1 MQFVYDIVS
10 TKELTSTE
18 RMILALRGEEF
29 TFLRSKGVVK
39 INAAM
44 PKVASLVKL
53 AKSMWEID
61 RLLDSVDG
69 EIMDGLWKKV
79 KKIAGEDAASK
90 LYKAWGDA
98 LQEKLEKEAEIAAK
112 DWLCGRN
119 LSEEMDSISD
129 TVEYSSRFIKAL
141 WRETTDTDAVF
152 VYGYQLGLQAA
163 RQGGTA

>member
-44 PKVASLVKL
+44 PKVASLVKI

-79 KKIAGEDAASK
+79 KKIAGEDAASQ

-152 VYGYQLGLQAA
+152 VYGYQLGLQSA
-163 RQGGTA
+163 RQVGTA

>member
-129 TVEYSSRFIKAL
+129 AVEYSSRFIKAL
-141 WRETTDTDAVF
+141 WRETTDTDAIF

>member
-79 KKIAGEDAASK
+79 KKIAGEDAASQ

>member
-39 INAAM
+39 INAAL
-44 PKVASLVKL
+44 PKVATLVKI

-79 KKIAGEDAASK
+79 KKIAGEDAASH
-90 LYKAWGDA
+90 LYRAWGDA
-98 LQEKLEKEAEIAAK
+98 LQEKLEKDAEIAAK
-112 DWLCGRN
+112 DWLHGRN
-119 LSEEMDSISD
+119 LADEMDSISD
-129 TVEYSSRFIKAL
+129 AVEYSSRFIKAL
-141 WRETTDTDAVF
+141 WRETTDTDAIF